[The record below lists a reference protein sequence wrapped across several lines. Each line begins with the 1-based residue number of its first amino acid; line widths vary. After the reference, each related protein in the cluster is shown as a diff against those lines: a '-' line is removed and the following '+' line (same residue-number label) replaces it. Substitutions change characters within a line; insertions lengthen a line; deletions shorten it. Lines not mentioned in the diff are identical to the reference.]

1 MGALHLAAYIR
12 TSPEHCHICS
22 EVRPGDVYVLQI
34 FSYVA
39 HPKRSPERQC
49 SEHIFAED
57 GQRHRAVVDTYNDFF
72 HYYADQSEYFS
83 QDLQADFEFCLDRYS
98 ENEDTIFGRGKTKQ
112 LPFMMVKMKTTPQE
126 YQKLSDE
133 IDSYVATNCVMIIEG
148 DTLQASFLSGYKN
161 LLLYFPDEEAASLWN
176 TCTRMATLSTASI
189 LSRT

>member
-57 GQRHRAVVDTYNDFF
+57 GQRHRAVV
-72 HYYADQSEYFS
+72 
-83 QDLQADFEFCLDRYS
+83 RY
-98 ENEDTIFGRGKTKQ
+98 IQRF
-112 LPFMMVKMKTTPQE
+112 LPLLCRPVG
-126 YQKLSDE
+126 
-133 IDSYVATNCVMIIEG
+133 V
-148 DTLQASFLSGYKN
+148 FLTG
-161 LLLYFPDEEAASLWN
+161 FAGGF
-176 TCTRMATLSTASI
+176 RV
-189 LSRT
+189 LSRPLFRERGHHLRPRKDQTAAVHDGKDEDHSAGISETVRRDR